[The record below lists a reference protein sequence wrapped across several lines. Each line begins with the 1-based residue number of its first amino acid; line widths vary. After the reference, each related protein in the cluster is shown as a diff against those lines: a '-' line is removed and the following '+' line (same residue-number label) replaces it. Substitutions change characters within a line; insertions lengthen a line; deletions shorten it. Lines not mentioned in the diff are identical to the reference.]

1 MTEAHC
7 HWDPSEKLYRLFLRS
22 VHRGGRLE
30 CAFRGC
36 WMAFHGCGEIQ
47 MQSIEEELQ
56 ESEIECGTTQHHWA
70 EVRWL
75 QEVVWSPETLCFRRR
90 VFP

>member
-1 MTEAHC
+1 
-7 HWDPSEKLYRLFLRS
+7 
-22 VHRGGRLE
+22 V
-30 CAFRGC
+30 
-36 WMAFHGCGEIQ
+36 AFHGCGEIQ

-56 ESEIECGTTQHHWA
+56 ESEIERGTTQHHWA